1 MTIDAIQSRRS
12 IRKFREDPVPPDMVR
27 QVLEAGRLAPSWK
40 NLQAWEILVV
50 TESAKRREISDA
62 LEGNPAQKGV
72 SQAPVLLVICA
83 DPEKS
88 GVMDGKEYY
97 MTDIG
102 ITMDHIMLQAADLGL
117 GTVFIGLFDEEK
129 IRGVAG
135 IPEKYR
141 IVALTPLG
149 YPEKHPEPRPRKNI
163 DEIVHWENW

>member
-1 MTIDAIQSRRS
+1 MSIDAIKNRRS
-12 IRKFREDPVPPDMVR
+12 VRKFREDAVSADLVR

-40 NLQAWEILVV
+40 NLQTWEILVV
-50 TESAKRREISDA
+50 TGSVKRREVA
-62 LEGNPAQKGV
+62 NVLEGNPAQKGV
-72 SQAPVLLVICA
+72 SQAPVLLIVCA

-88 GVMDGKEYY
+88 GVMGDKQYY
-97 MTDIG
+97 MTDTG
-102 ITMDHIMLQAADLGL
+102 IIMDHIMLQAADLGL

-129 IRGVAG
+129 VRVAAG

-149 YPEKHPEPRPRKNI
+149 YPEILPNPRPRKEI